1 MIELL
6 KSYGGS
12 SYVSFS
18 LVHACSL
25 SFHRY
30 LHLLLL
36 LLLVLTTILFA
47 CSATMQ
53 SALSGS
59 FLIMLF
65 DVAFVLGEHFSTIC
79 EYINAFFCMN
89 CYGMALNQC
98 LIEESL
104 LLIILCIGGLA
115 FVSLM
120 W

>member
-36 LLLVLTTILFA
+36 LLLLLVLTTILFA

-65 DVAFVLGEHFSTIC
+65 DVSFVPGEHFSTIC
-79 EYINAFFCMN
+79 EYINAFFGMN
-89 CYGMALNQC
+89 CYGMLV
-98 LIEESL
+98 
-104 LLIILCIGGLA
+104 LIILCIGGLA